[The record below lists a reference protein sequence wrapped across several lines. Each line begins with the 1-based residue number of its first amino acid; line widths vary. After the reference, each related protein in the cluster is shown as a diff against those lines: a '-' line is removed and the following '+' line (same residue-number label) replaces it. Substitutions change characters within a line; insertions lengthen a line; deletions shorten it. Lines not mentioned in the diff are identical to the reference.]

1 MHDDEAPVTGVALP
15 PDAPRPQFVW
25 TVSLPLTWRAID
37 LHPQRTDASIA
48 NIMRDDDLVPGVRLK
63 SAQKREL
70 KAAITD
76 MATQAREAGAIWV
89 LALPGV
95 HEEHVSVVTLLLRW
109 SDSAPR
115 QASVLDIQ
123 RQLGA
128 DTSVEPTLN
137 GESFVLRSATSLAGP
152 VTQRRTVHTHQAFV
166 PVPSTTWTL
175 AVSATAPDADTGE
188 DVKAIVSRVA
198 ASVVAW
204 PNITEQLREVEELEL
219 PTDSVADTDE
229 SPTEAGSSRVWVN
242 SEGVMS

>member
-1 MHDDEAPVTGVALP
+1 MHDVEAPITGVALP

-48 NIMRDDDLVPGVRLK
+48 NIMRDDDLVPGIRLK
-63 SAQKREL
+63 SAQKRQL
-70 KAAITD
+70 KDAMTD
-76 MATQAREAGAIWV
+76 MATQARDAGAVWV

-128 DTSVEPTLN
+128 DTTGVEPTLN
-137 GESFVLRSATSLAGP
+137 GDSYVLHSSTSLAGP
-152 VTQRRTVHTHQAFV
+152 VTQRRTVHTHQAFI

-175 AVSATAPDADTGE
+175 AVSATAPDADTGA

-198 ASVVAW
+198 ASLVAW
-204 PNITEQLREVEELEL
+204 PDITEQLREVQEL
-219 PTDSVADTDE
+219 PTETAVDPAAP
-229 SPTEAGSSRVWVN
+229 PTGAGSSRVWVN